1 MITFVLL
8 IVRITKKTD
17 IIIMKKGITAFALM
31 ISLSAS
37 AQDAVKSIS
46 IEALG
51 AQNIVGVNYDA
62 RLKGNDGFGY
72 RIGIGYGY
80 GKRNGQTTK
89 GFGIPMEVNYLLG
102 KKKSKLEL
110 GFGASAGYYHVEEYG
125 TIWDL
130 STNEIYDY
138 ESKENKFGYFFFG
151 DIGYRYQPTS
161 GMVFRIGV
169 SPSFNFDDSHSIHK
183 AFFYPYISFGLT
195 I

>member
-1 MITFVLL
+1 
-8 IVRITKKTD
+8 
-17 IIIMKKGITAFALM
+17 MKKGITAFALM

-37 AQDAVKSIS
+37 AQDAVKNLS

-51 AQNIVGVNYDA
+51 AQNTVGVNYDA

-72 RIGIGYGY
+72 RIGVGYGY
-80 GKRNGQTTK
+80 GKNNSQTTNGI
-89 GFGIPMEVNYLLG
+89 GFPLEVNYLLG

-110 GFGASAGYYHVEEYG
+110 GIGASVGYYHVKESG

-130 STNEIYDY
+130 TTNEIYDY

-151 DIGYRYQPTS
+151 DIGYRYQPTH
-161 GMVFRIGV
+161 GMVFRVGV
-169 SPSFNFDDSHSIHK
+169 SPSFNFDDSHSIYK
-183 AFFYPYISFGLT
+183 AAFFPYISFGFT